1 MIVFKKKKELADY
14 LLSQKN
20 HSIGFVPTMG
30 SLHQGHISLILQ
42 SKKKCSITVC
52 SIFINPTQFND
63 INDFKKYPKNITADL
78 KLLETAGCNI
88 VYTPLYNDLYKENEQ
103 AKNYEFNGL
112 ENHLEGKHRTGH
124 FNGVATI
131 VEKLF
136 RVIKPNYAFF
146 GEKDLQQLVII
157 KSLVKSIGMNI
168 VITGCPT
175 TRDENGL
182 ALSSRNTLLSKED
195 LLYSAI
201 IYKQL
206 LFCKKNYSNTSIIE
220 LKNSI
225 IKNLTKSKKIEIDY
239 FEFVELDTLQTI
251 AAIKKERKYAACIA
265 VKISGVRLIDNI
277 IL

>member
-1 MIVFKKKKELADY
+1 MKVFKKKEELADY
-14 LLSQKN
+14 LLSQKD

-30 SLHQGHISLILQ
+30 SLHKGHISLILQ

-63 INDFKKYPKNITADL
+63 INDFKKYPTNLTADL
-78 KLLETAGCNI
+78 KLLETANCD
-88 VYTPLYNDLYKENEQ
+88 VAYTPSHDDLYNKNEVAQ
-103 AKNYEFNGL
+103 NYEFNGL
-112 ENHLEGKHRTGH
+112 ENHLEGKHRPGH

-131 VEKLF
+131 IEKLF
-136 RVIKPNYAFF
+136 KLVKPNYAFF

-157 KSLVKSIGMNI
+157 KSLVKNIGVKVI
-168 VITGCPT
+168 ITGCPT
-175 TRDENGL
+175 TRNKNGL
-182 ALSSRNTLLSKED
+182 ALSSRNILLSKED
-195 LLYSAI
+195 LLYSSI

-206 LFCKKNYSNTSIIE
+206 LLFKKNYLNTSIIE

-239 FEFVELDTLQTI
+239 FEFIEIATLQTI
-251 AAIKKERKYAACIA
+251 SVINKETKYAACIA

>member
-1 MIVFKKKKELADY
+1 MKVFKKKEELADY
-14 LLSQKN
+14 LLSQKD

-30 SLHQGHISLILQ
+30 SLHKGHISLILQ

-63 INDFKKYPKNITADL
+63 INDFKKYPTNLTADL
-78 KLLETAGCNI
+78 KLLETANCD
-88 VYTPLYNDLYKENEQ
+88 VAYTPSHDDLYNKNEVAQ
-103 AKNYEFNGL
+103 NYEFNGL
-112 ENHLEGKHRTGH
+112 ENHLEGKHRPGH

-131 VEKLF
+131 IEKLF
-136 RVIKPNYAFF
+136 KLVKPNYAFF

-157 KSLVKSIGMNI
+157 KSLVKNIGVKVI
-168 VITGCPT
+168 ITGCPT
-175 TRDENGL
+175 TRNKNGL
-182 ALSSRNTLLSKED
+182 ALSSRNILLSKED
-195 LLYSAI
+195 LLYSSI

-206 LFCKKNYSNTSIIE
+206 LLFKKNYLKTSIIE

-239 FEFVELDTLQTI
+239 FEFIEIATLQTI
-251 AAIKKERKYAACIA
+251 SVINKETKYAACIA

>member
-1 MIVFKKKKELADY
+1 MIVFKKKEELAHY

-20 HSIGFVPTMG
+20 RSIGFVPTMG

-42 SKKKCSITVC
+42 SQKKCSITVC
-52 SIFINPTQFND
+52 SIFINPTQFNNID
-63 INDFKKYPKNITADL
+63 DLKKYPKNIALDL
-78 KLLETAGCNI
+78 KLLENARCDI
-88 VYTPLYNDLYKENEQ
+88 VYTPSSDDLYNKNEQ
-103 AKNYEFNGL
+103 AQNYEFNGL
-112 ENHLEGKHRTGH
+112 ENCLEGKYRPGH

-131 VEKLF
+131 VEKLL
-136 RVIKPNYAFF
+136 RLVKPNYAFF

-182 ALSSRNTLLSKED
+182 ALSSRNILLSKED
-195 LLYSAI
+195 LLYSSI

-206 LFCKKNYSNTSIIE
+206 LLFKKNYLNTSIIE

-225 IKNLTKSKKIEIDY
+225 IKNLTKSKKIKIDY
-239 FEFVELDTLQTI
+239 FEFIEIATLQPKL
-251 AAIKKERKYAACIA
+251 AINKETKYAACIA

>member
-1 MIVFKKKKELADY
+1 MKVFKKKEELADY
-14 LLSQKN
+14 LLSQKD

-30 SLHQGHISLILQ
+30 SLHKGHISLILQ

-63 INDFKKYPKNITADL
+63 INDFKKYPTNLTADL
-78 KLLETAGCNI
+78 KLLETANCD
-88 VYTPLYNDLYKENEQ
+88 VAYTPSHDDLYNKNEVAQ
-103 AKNYEFNGL
+103 NYEFNGL
-112 ENHLEGKHRTGH
+112 ENHLEGKHRPGH

-131 VEKLF
+131 IEKLF
-136 RVIKPNYAFF
+136 KLVKPNYAFF

-157 KSLVKSIGMNI
+157 KSLVKNIGVKVI
-168 VITGCPT
+168 ITGCPT
-175 TRDENGL
+175 TRNKNGL
-182 ALSSRNTLLSKED
+182 ALSSRNILLSKED
-195 LLYSAI
+195 LLYSSI

-206 LFCKKNYSNTSIIE
+206 LLFKKNYLNTSIIE

-239 FEFVELDTLQTI
+239 FEFIEIATLQPI
-251 AAIKKERKYAACIA
+251 LVINKETKYAACIA